1 LLGNRREWLKTAKY
15 CPGMGKGPLI
25 QIAAARE
32 QAQEMRAGYPE
43 MYK

>member
-1 LLGNRREWLKTAKY
+1 
-15 CPGMGKGPLI
+15 MGKGPLI

-32 QAQEMRAGYPE
+32 QAGEMRAGYPE